1 METIRLIA
9 INIAD
14 NIDIRH
20 LKQTFSGKLVISTS
34 SELFFKT
41 DESKYISIFNYGV
54 IAFSNHSQTEIDQVI
69 KNIESYLNN
78 NQVRISET
86 ISIELKSSPGVSYE
100 NEVLTV
106 PDEYESNELFRI
118 VMFDLSQTVAID
130 YYSGIAEKLLQEVK
144 TLSAELEHK
153 GRISLVK
160 REMMKFIGK
169 SLNTKNKIV
178 DNLYIFDSPDITW
191 DNEMVEKVHK
201 ILIRTF
207 DLNARF
213 KELEYTF
220 KIIDDNL
227 QIFKE
232 TYEHRYSATLEIV
245 VIILILI
252 EVLKSLGEKFR
263 FF

>member
-1 METIRLIA
+1 MENISLIA
-9 INIAD
+9 IIIAE
-14 NIDIRH
+14 NIDIRQ
-20 LKQTFSGKLVISTS
+20 LKTNFKGKLVISTS
-34 SELFFKT
+34 SELFYKT
-41 DESKYISIFNYGV
+41 ARNKYISIFNYGV
-54 IAFSNHSQTEIDQVI
+54 VVFSNHSQREIDQVI
-69 KNIESYLNN
+69 TDIEKYITNK
-78 NQVRISET
+78 QERISET
-86 ISIELKSSPGVSYE
+86 ITIEFIDKPGITYE
-100 NEVLTV
+100 NEVLSI
-106 PDEYESNELFRI
+106 PADYESNELFRI

-130 YYSGIAEKLLQEVK
+130 YYSGIADLLLQEVK
-144 TLSAELEHK
+144 GFSAQLEHK
-153 GRISLVK
+153 GKISLVK

-191 DNEMVEKVHK
+191 EDESVDRVHK
-201 ILIRTF
+201 TLTRTF

-227 QIFKE
+227 HVFNDS
-232 TYEHRYSATLEIV
+232 YHHRYSAALEIV

-252 EVLKSLGEKFR
+252 EVLKSLGEKFN

>member
-1 METIRLIA
+1 MEPIKLIA

-14 NIDIRH
+14 NIDIRQ
-20 LKQTFSGKLVISTS
+20 LKPVFKGKLIISTS
-34 SELFFKT
+34 SELFYKT
-41 DESKYISIFNYGV
+41 DEGKYLSIFNYGV
-54 IAFSNHSQTEIDQVI
+54 IAFSNHTQEEIDQVI
-69 KNIESYLNN
+69 MEIEKFLQYH
-78 NQVRISET
+78 QVRISET
-86 ISIELKSSPGVSYE
+86 ISIELKNIPGAIYE

-106 PDEYESNELFRI
+106 PVEYDSNELFRI
-118 VMFDLSQTVAID
+118 VLFDLSQTVAID
-130 YYSGIAEKLLQEVK
+130 YYSSIAEKLLQEVK
-144 TLSAELEHK
+144 ALSSELERK
-153 GRISLVK
+153 GKISLVK

-178 DNLYIFDSPDITW
+178 DNLYIFDSPDIAW

-201 ILIRTF
+201 TLTRTF

-252 EVLKSLGEKFR
+252 EVLKSLGEKFKL
-263 FF
+263 F

>member
-1 METIRLIA
+1 METIKLIA

-14 NIDIRH
+14 NIDIRQ
-20 LKQTFSGKLVISTS
+20 LKQSFTGKLIISTS
-34 SELFFKT
+34 SELFYKT
-41 DESKYISIFNYGV
+41 DKSKFISIFNYGV
-54 IAFSNHSQTEIDQVI
+54 IAFSNHSQKEIDQVV
-69 KNIESYLNN
+69 KDIEEHLHY
-78 NQVRISET
+78 NQVNISET
-86 ISIELKSSPGVSYE
+86 ISVELISSPGISYE
-100 NEVLTV
+100 NEVLSV
-106 PDEYESNELFRI
+106 PVEYDSNELFRI

-130 YYSGIAEKLLQEVK
+130 YYSSIAEKLLQEVK
-144 TLSAELEHK
+144 SLSSELERK
-153 GRISLVK
+153 GKISLVK

-178 DNLYIFDSPDITW
+178 DNLYIFDSPDIAW

-201 ILIRTF
+201 TLTRTF

-252 EVLKSLGEKFR
+252 EVLKSLGEKFK

>member
-14 NIDIRH
+14 NIDIRQ
-20 LKQTFSGKLVISTS
+20 LKQTFTGKLITSTS
-34 SELFFKT
+34 SELFYKT
-41 DESKYISIFNYGV
+41 AENKFISIFNYGL
-54 IAFSNHSQTEIDQVI
+54 IAFSNHSRQEIDQVI
-69 KNIESYLNN
+69 LDIEKHLQYH
-78 NQVRISET
+78 QDKISET
-86 ISIELKSSPGVSYE
+86 ISIEFTSSQGLSYE

-106 PDEYESNELFRI
+106 PSEYNCNELFRI
-118 VMFDLSQTVAID
+118 VLFDLSQTVAID
-130 YYSGIAEKLLQEVK
+130 YYSNIAEKLLQEVK
-144 TLSAELEHK
+144 SLSSELERK
-153 GRISLVK
+153 GKISLVK
-160 REMMKFIGK
+160 RDMMRFIGK

-178 DNLYIFDSPDITW
+178 DNLYIFDSPDIAW

-232 TYEHRYSATLEIV
+232 TYEHRYSAILEIV

>member
-1 METIRLIA
+1 METIKFIA

-14 NIDIRH
+14 YIDIRQ
-20 LKQTFSGKLVISTS
+20 LKQIFPGNLITSTS

-41 DESKYISIFNYGV
+41 DEIKYISIFNYGV
-54 IAFSNHSQTEIDQVI
+54 IAFSNHSQKEIALVIADIGSFLHHCQV
-69 KNIESYLNN
+69 NIT
-78 NQVRISET
+78 ET
-86 ISIELKSSPGVSYE
+86 ISVELKKTPGVSYE
-100 NEVLTV
+100 NEVLTI
-106 PDEYESNELFRI
+106 PAEFECNELFRI

-130 YYSGIAEKLLQEVK
+130 YYSGIAERLLQEVK
-144 TLSAELEHK
+144 ALSAELERK
-153 GRISLVK
+153 GKISLVK

-178 DNLYIFDSPDITW
+178 DNLYIFDSPDIAW

-252 EVLKSLGEKFR
+252 EVLKSLGEKFKL
-263 FF
+263 F

>member
-1 METIRLIA
+1 MEPIKLIA

-14 NIDIRH
+14 NIDIRQ
-20 LKQTFSGKLVISTS
+20 LKQSFSGKLITSTS
-34 SELFFKT
+34 SELFYKT
-41 DESKYISIFNYGV
+41 AENKYISIFNYGV
-54 IAFSNHSQTEIDQVI
+54 IAFSNHSRQEIDRVI
-69 KNIESYLNN
+69 KDIEEHLQY
-78 NQVRISET
+78 NQVNISET
-86 ISIELKSSPGVSYE
+86 ISVELLGSAGISYE
-100 NEVLTV
+100 NEVLSV
-106 PDEYESNELFRI
+106 PLEYESNELFRI
-118 VMFDLSQTVAID
+118 VLFDLSQTVAID
-130 YYSGIAEKLLQEVK
+130 YYSSIAEKLLHEVK
-144 TLSAELEHK
+144 ALSSELERK
-153 GRISLVK
+153 GKISLVK

-178 DNLYIFDSPDITW
+178 DNLYIFDSPDIAW
-191 DNEMVEKVHK
+191 DNEMVEKIHK

-232 TYEHRYSATLEIV
+232 TYEHRYTATLEIV

>member
-1 METIRLIA
+1 MEPIKLMA

-14 NIDIRH
+14 IIDIRN
-20 LKQTFSGKLVISTS
+20 LKQNFTGKLITSTS

-41 DESKYISIFNYGV
+41 GENKYISIFNYGV
-54 IAFSNHSQTEIDQVI
+54 IAFSNYLQPEIDQVI
-69 KNIESYLNN
+69 KDIERFLNN

-86 ISIELKSSPGVSYE
+86 LSIELINSPGVSYE

-106 PDEYESNELFRI
+106 PYEFESNELFRI
-118 VMFDLSQTVAID
+118 VMFNLSQTVAID

-153 GRISLVK
+153 GKISLVR

-178 DNLYIFDSPDITW
+178 DNLYIFDSPDIAW

-201 ILIRTF
+201 TLTRIF

-232 TYEHRYSATLEIV
+232 TYEHRYAATLEIV